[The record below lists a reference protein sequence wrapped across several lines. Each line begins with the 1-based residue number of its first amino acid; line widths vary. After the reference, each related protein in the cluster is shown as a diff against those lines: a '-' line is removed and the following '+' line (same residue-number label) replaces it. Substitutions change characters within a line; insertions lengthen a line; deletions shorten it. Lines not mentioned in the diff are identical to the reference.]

1 VLEVSW
7 NGRAPALL
15 TRGRFVS
22 QDAKMTEDEVFQAF
36 EEHLADVDAEFA
48 RVAARF
54 SDRMQCR
61 KGCSMCCSQMFSISL
76 VEAAFIARAVKGLP
90 DDERQRLQGAAREYL
105 AQAPRQP
112 KQDAEGDG
120 QETVLPRPGLR
131 LTCPALK
138 DDSCSIYS
146 ARPIICHKW
155 GIPVFNPVKP
165 LELQACELNF
175 RPGEAIDVDGLLE
188 PQVALLEDW
197 VELKN
202 RFNSSG
208 KTATVA
214 EALLFDYEELLV
226 NNLESDE

>member
-1 VLEVSW
+1 MSAGSILERP
-7 NGRAPALL
+7 RASRL

-22 QDAKMTEDEVFQAF
+22 KMTEDEVFQAF
-36 EEHLADVDAEFA
+36 EKHLADVDTEFR
-48 RVAARF
+48 RVSERF

-76 VEAAFIARAVKGLP
+76 VEAAFIARAVKALP
-90 DDERQRLQGAAREYL
+90 DDERQRLQAAAREYL
-105 AQAPRQP
+105 ARGTQRQ
-112 KQDAEGDG
+112 DVAGDG

-155 GIPVFNPVKP
+155 GIPIFNPVKP

-202 RFNSSG
+202 RVNSPG

>member
-1 VLEVSW
+1 VERP
-7 NGRAPALL
+7 RASRL
-15 TRGRFVS
+15 TRGRFIS
-22 QDAKMTEDEVFQAF
+22 EMTEGEVFLAF
-36 EEHLADVDAEFA
+36 EKHLADVDTEFR
-48 RVAARF
+48 RVAERF

-76 VEAAFIARAVKGLP
+76 VEAAFISRAVKALP
-90 DDERQRLQGAAREYL
+90 DDERQQLQAAAREYL
-105 AQAPRQP
+105 ARAPRQ
-112 KQDAEGDG
+112 DVAGDG

-131 LTCPALK
+131 LVCPALK
-138 DDSCSIYS
+138 EDSCSIYS

-197 VELKN
+197 VELKSQV
-202 RFNSSG
+202 NSPP